1 MPYINGKRVTLDEWQ
16 AANGSSLEQFKTG
29 PRGENP
35 GEAPELDAETQAPK
49 SEGKK
54 AGSRR
59 SNKGAA
65 KVAAAIA
72 TATGQEL
79 PDLTGLDASTEDN
92 DSDSE

>member
-1 MPYINGKRVTLDEWQ
+1 MPYHNGKRVSNEEWQ
-16 AANGSSLEQFKTG
+16 RLNGSSLEQFKTG

-59 SNKGAA
+59 SGKGKA

-72 TATGQEL
+72 TATGQDL

-92 DSDSE
+92 DSDA